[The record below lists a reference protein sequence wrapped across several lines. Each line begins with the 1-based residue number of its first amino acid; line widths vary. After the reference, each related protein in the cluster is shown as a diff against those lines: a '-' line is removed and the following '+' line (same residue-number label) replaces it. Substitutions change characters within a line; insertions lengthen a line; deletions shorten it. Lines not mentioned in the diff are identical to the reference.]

1 MGIGGIRTWGELQG
15 RRMVEDE
22 RDEKRKSICT
32 SRSFDMTLT
41 DLDEITLRLSDFAGK
56 CAEKLRDDGTAAYSV
71 AVFLQTNRFR
81 DDLPQYFPD
90 AAIRLDVPANSTRE
104 VVAAALRALRM
115 VYDIVDCD
123 AIQATLFDFD
133 QETRDRDDRI
143 SKVMDL
149 VNTSGKNVLRLAT
162 QRSGHYSDGIRREF
176 CSRLY
181 TTSWSDLLEVK

>member
-1 MGIGGIRTWGELQG
+1 
-15 RRMVEDE
+15 
-22 RDEKRKSICT
+22 
-32 SRSFDMTLT
+32 MTLT
-41 DLDEITLRLSDFAGK
+41 DLDEITLRVSDFAGK

-115 VYDIVDCD
+115 IFRSGYEYKKAGVVVYDIVDCD